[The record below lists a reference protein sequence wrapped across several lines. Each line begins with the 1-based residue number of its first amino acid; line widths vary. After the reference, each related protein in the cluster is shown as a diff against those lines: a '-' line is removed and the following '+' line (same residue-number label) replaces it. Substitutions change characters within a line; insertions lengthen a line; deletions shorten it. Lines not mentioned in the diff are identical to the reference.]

1 MSDVPAPK
9 DFIRTIIDEDLA
21 SEKHFGTVTRF
32 PPEPNGYLHLGHAK
46 SICLNFGIAEEYG
59 GICHLRFDDTN
70 PAKEETEYVESI
82 KTDVRW
88 LGFDWGEHLYYASD
102 YFDQLYEWAL
112 YLIDTGKAYVDD
124 QTSEEIRASR
134 GDLQK
139 PGTESPWRNR
149 SIMENREL
157 FEQMREGAFGDGE
170 KVLRAKI
177 DMAHPN
183 LNLRDPVLYRILRAT
198 HHRTGDRWCIYP
210 MYDFT
215 HGQSDALEH
224 ITHSLCTLE
233 FENHRPLYDW
243 FLDNLPVPARPRQI
257 EFSRLNLTYTVMS
270 KRKLLQLVSER
281 LVSGWDDPRM
291 PTLSGVRRRG
301 YPPEALRQFCKTIGI
316 TKYESTNDFAL
327 LEASVRDVLN
337 QTAHRHMAVI
347 DPIKIVLTNYPEDQV
362 EQMSAPNNPADPEAG
377 HRAVP
382 FCRELYIERDD
393 FMEDAPSKYY
403 RLRPGGEV
411 RLRSAYIIRYEDV
424 VKNAEGEIVEIL
436 CTYDPETRS
445 GSEQAATTGRR
456 VKATIH
462 WVSARHAV
470 DAEVRLYD
478 RLFTTEF
485 PDREEGSFLDYLNP
499 DSLQIITTAKLEPAL
514 AELPPGR
521 TVQFERLGYF
531 CADPD
536 GHANRPVFNRTVGL
550 RDTWAKAQQ
559 VN

>member
-21 SEKHFGTVTRF
+21 SEKHSGTVTRF

-149 SIMENREL
+149 TIMENREL

-170 KVLRAKI
+170 KVLRARI

-270 KRKLLQLVSER
+270 KRKLLQLVTER

-301 YPPEALRQFCKTIGI
+301 YPPEALRQFCKIIGI

-393 FMEDAPSKYY
+393 FMEDAPPKYY

-411 RLRSAYIIRYEDV
+411 RLRSAYIIRCEDV
-424 VKNAEGEIVEIL
+424 VKNAEGEIVEVL

-445 GSEQAATTGRR
+445 GSEQAATAGRR

-470 DAEVRLYD
+470 EAEVRLYD

-499 DSLQIITTAKLEPAL
+499 DSLQVVTTAKLEPAL
-514 AELPPGR
+514 AKIPTGK

-536 GHANRPVFNRTVGL
+536 GHADRPVFNRTVGL
-550 RDTWAKAQQ
+550 RDTWAKTQKS
-559 VN
+559 N